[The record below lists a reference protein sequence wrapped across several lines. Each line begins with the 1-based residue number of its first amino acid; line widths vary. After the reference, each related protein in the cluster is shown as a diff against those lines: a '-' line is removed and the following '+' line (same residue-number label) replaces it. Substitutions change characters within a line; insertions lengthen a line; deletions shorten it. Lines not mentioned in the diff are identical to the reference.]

1 MNMKRLYIAYG
12 SNLNRQQMAERCPT
26 AKILGTSALSDQ
38 RLLFR
43 GPGGGA
49 VATVEGFKGG
59 SVPVLL
65 WEITET
71 DEASLDRYEGWP
83 ILYRKERMKLR
94 YAGKTVEA
102 MIYVMNEG
110 RPLGQ
115 PGLYYYSVILEGY
128 KAAGFDAEILK
139 QAVADSDEM
148 DEKYE

>member
-1 MNMKRLYIAYG
+1 MWHQQLV
-12 SNLNRQQMAERCPT
+12 RQ
-26 AKILGTSALSDQ
+26 IGFALCA
-38 RLLFR
+38 
-43 GPGGGA
+43 PHM
-49 VATVEGFKGG
+49 
-59 SVPVLL
+59 P
-65 WEITET
+65 
-71 DEASLDRYEGWP
+71 YEGWP

-148 DEKYE
+148 EEKYE